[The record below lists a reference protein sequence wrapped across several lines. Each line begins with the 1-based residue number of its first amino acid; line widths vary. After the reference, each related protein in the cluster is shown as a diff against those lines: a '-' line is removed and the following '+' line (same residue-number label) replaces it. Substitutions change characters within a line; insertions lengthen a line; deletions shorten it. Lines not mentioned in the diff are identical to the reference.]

1 MTRILGTCLT
11 AAFVAL
17 AIAPV
22 QAALITSPSDLANS
36 VSFSFDDPAGSD
48 LTNPV
53 DLGNGVT
60 FSTTG
65 GPGSIGEA
73 PLGAWSLGSNG
84 FWAGSKT
91 FAGVDGDFDDT
102 GEVASMIFDFGSS
115 PVSGVGGFMNFDPDF
130 TYGDPLSLP
139 LPLYIAAYDE
149 QGNLIEGHELPIVTT
164 DGFNDGAFYGIAT
177 GSADIALFVISGP
190 YAVVDDL
197 MATAETLE
205 VSEPSTP
212 ALLLACIGLAGLLAR
227 RRAHHA

>member
-1 MTRILGTCLT
+1 MTRILGTCLA

-17 AIAPV
+17 AAGPV

-36 VSFSFDDPAGSD
+36 ISFSFDDPAGSN
-48 LTNPV
+48 LTNPI

-65 GPGSIGEA
+65 GPGSIGGA

-84 FWAGSKT
+84 FWSGAKT
-91 FAGVDGDFDDT
+91 FAGVDGDFDDA
-102 GEVASMIFDFGSS
+102 GEVASMLFDFGSS
-115 PVSGVGGFMNFDPDF
+115 PVSGVGGFMNFDPNF

-139 LPLYIAAYDE
+139 LPLYIAAYDTD
-149 QGNLIEGHELPIVTT
+149 GNLIEGHELPIATT

-197 MATAETLE
+197 TVAADATE
-205 VSEPSTP
+205 VSEPATP
-212 ALLLACIGLAGLLAR
+212 ALILACAGALGFLAR
-227 RRAHHA
+227 RRARS

>member
-11 AAFVAL
+11 AAFIAL
-17 AIAPV
+17 AIEPV

-36 VSFSFDDPAGSD
+36 ISFSFDDPAGSD
-48 LTNPV
+48 LTSPV
-53 DLGNGVT
+53 DLGNGVM

-91 FAGVDGDFDDT
+91 FAGVDGDFDDA

-130 TYGDPLSLP
+130 TYGDPLLLP
-139 LPLYIAAYDE
+139 LPLYIAAYDAE
-149 QGNLIEGHELPIVTT
+149 GNLIEGHELPIFTE

-177 GSADIALFVISGP
+177 GSADIAQFVISGP

-197 MATAETLE
+197 TVAADAAE
-205 VSEPSTP
+205 VSEPATP
-212 ALLLACIGLAGLLAR
+212 ALMLACVGALGFMAR
-227 RRAHHA
+227 RRARS